1 MENLIALLVAAPL
14 LGAAVLLCGG
24 RRLDAV
30 GHWIGTVLAAVS
42 FVLGV
47 VLFADL
53 LGKDAEHRELGQHL
67 FSWVPVEGFQA
78 DVAFQL
84 DQLSMTFV
92 LLITGVG
99 SLIHVYS
106 IGYMEHDE
114 RRRRFFGYLNLFLGA
129 MLLLVLADNYLLLYV
144 GWEGVG
150 LASYLLIGFWQHKPS
165 AATAAKKAFLVN
177 RVGDMGLSIAIML
190 MFLWFG
196 TFAFGPV
203 LESTGDTGEGKLTAI
218 ALMLL
223 LAACGKSAQ
232 VPLQSWLGDA
242 MEGPTPVSA
251 LIHAA
256 TMVTAGVYL
265 IVRSGAIFNAAP
277 DAQLVVTVVGA
288 VTLLFG
294 ALVGC
299 AKDDIKKALAGSTM
313 SQIGYMV
320 LAAGLGPLGYV
331 FAIMHLVTHGFFK
344 AGLFLGAGSV
354 MHGMNDEVDMRKYGG
369 LRTYMPVTFVTFGL
383 GYLAIIGFPGLSGF
397 FSKDKIIEAAFA
409 KGGTEGWILGGC
421 ALLGA
426 AITAYYMTRVM
437 LMTFFGEERWRH
449 APTPSPDEPGVEPA
463 AETLPQSLKG
473 LGAPPEHTEPHPHES
488 PKIMTI
494 PMIVLA
500 VGSVFGGAFFSL
512 GDRFI
517 HWLEPVTGHEHGHPP
532 VSALTVT
539 LATVAVMVIGV
550 GLAYAQYGRRPV
562 PVVAPRG
569 SLLTRAAR
577 RDLLQDDFNHV
588 VLVRGGEH
596 LTRSLVYLDHTLV
609 DGVVNGTAAT
619 FGGLSGR
626 MRKLQNGFARSYAVS
641 MFGGAAILI
650 AVTLLMRAV

>member
-1 MENLIALLVAAPL
+1 MDNLIALLVAAPL
-14 LGAAVLLCGG
+14 LGAAVLLTGG
-24 RRLDAV
+24 RRLDRT
-30 GHWIGTVLAAVS
+30 GHWLGTLLAAVS
-42 FVLGV
+42 FVIGL
-47 VLFADL
+47 VLFADML
-53 LGKDAEHRELGQHL
+53 SRSADDRALHQRL
-67 FSWVPVEGFQA
+67 FSWIPVEGFQA
-78 DVAFQL
+78 DIAFQL

-99 SLIHVYS
+99 TLIHVYS

-114 RRRRFFGYLNLFLGA
+114 RRRRFFGYLNLFVAA
-129 MLLLVLADNYLLLYV
+129 MLLLVLADNYLLLYF

-150 LASYLLIGFWQHKPS
+150 LASFLLIGFWQHKPS

-190 MFLWFG
+190 MFTTFG

-203 LESTGDTGEGKLTAI
+203 LEATGETGEGKLTAI
-218 ALMLL
+218 GLMLL

-265 IVRSGAIFNAAP
+265 IVRSADIFNAAP

-294 ALVGC
+294 AIVGC

-320 LAAGLGPLGYV
+320 LAAGLGPIGYA

-369 LRTYMPVTFVTFGL
+369 LRKYMPVTFVTFGL

-409 KGGTEGWILGGC
+409 KGGTEGWILGAC

-437 LMTFFGEERWRH
+437 IMTFFGEKRWQP
-449 APTPSPDEPGVEPA
+449 APDPDKAPSVEPG
-463 AETLPQSLKG
+463 AEAHPG
-473 LGAPPEHTEPHPHES
+473 EMPHPHES
-488 PKIMTI
+488 PKSMTL
-494 PMIVLA
+494 PMILLA
-500 VGSVFGGAFFSL
+500 VGSVGAGAFFEYA
-512 GDRFI
+512 GFVE
-517 HWLEPVTGHEHGHPP
+517 WLEPVTGFEHGHSPL
-532 VSALTVT
+532 SAAAVT
-539 LATVAVMVIGV
+539 TATVVVMLLGV
-550 GLAYAQYGRRPV
+550 GLAYLQYGRRPV

-588 VLVRGGEH
+588 VFVRGGTH
-596 LTRSLVYLDHTLV
+596 LTRSLVYVDHSLV
-609 DGVVNGTAAT
+609 DGVVNGTAASV
-619 FGGLSGR
+619 GGLSGR
-626 MRKLQNGFARSYAVS
+626 LRKLQNGYARSYAVS
-641 MFGGAAILI
+641 MFGGTAVLI
-650 AVTLLMRAV
+650 AATLLMRAV

>member
-24 RRLDAV
+24 RRLDRA
-30 GHWIGTVLAAVS
+30 GHWLGTLLAAAS
-42 FVLGV
+42 FVIGV
-47 VLFADL
+47 VLFLDL
-53 LGKDAEHRELGQHL
+53 LGKGAEDRTLHQKL

-99 SLIHVYS
+99 TLIHIYS

-114 RRRRFFGYLNLFLGA
+114 RRRRFFGYLNLFLAA
-129 MLLLVLADNYLLLYV
+129 MLLLVLADNYLLLYA

-190 MFLWFG
+190 MFTTFG

-203 LESTGDTGEGKLTAI
+203 LEATGETGEGKLTAI
-218 ALMLL
+218 GLMLL

-277 DAQLVVTVVGA
+277 DAQLVVVIVGA

-294 ALVGC
+294 AIVGC

-313 SQIGYMV
+313 SQIGYMI
-320 LAAGLGPLGYV
+320 LAAGLGPIGYV

-354 MHGMNDEVDMRKYGG
+354 MHGMNDEVDMRKFGG
-369 LRTYMPVTFVTFGL
+369 LRKYMPVTFVTFGL

-409 KGGTEGWILGGC
+409 KGGTEGWILG
-421 ALLGA
+421 AVTLLGA
-426 AITAYYMTRVM
+426 AITAFYMTRVM
-437 LMTFFGEERWRH
+437 LMTFFGEERWRTS
-449 APTPSPDEPGVEPA
+449 TPSPAEPDVEPA
-463 AETLPQSLKG
+463 AETRG
-473 LGAPPEHTEPHPHES
+473 EHTEPHPHES
-488 PKIMTI
+488 PKSMTI

-500 VGSVFGGAFFSL
+500 FGSVFAGGFFSI
-512 GDRFI
+512 GDRFLN
-517 HWLEPVTGHEHGHPP
+517 WLEPVTGHRHGHAP
-532 VSALTVT
+532 VSATTVT
-539 LATVAVMVIGV
+539 AATMVVLVIGV
-550 GLAYAQYGRRPV
+550 AIAWAMYGRKPV

-596 LTRSLVYLDHTLV
+596 LTRSLVYVDHTLV
-609 DGVVNGTAAT
+609 DGVVNGTAASM
-619 FGGLSGR
+619 GGLSGR
-626 MRKLQNGFARSYAVS
+626 LRKLQNGYARSYAVS
-641 MFGGAAILI
+641 MFGGTAIVIAA
-650 AVTLLMRAV
+650 TLLMRAV

>member
-24 RRLDAV
+24 RRLDRA
-30 GHWIGTVLAAVS
+30 GHWLGTLLAAAS
-42 FVLGV
+42 FVVAV
-47 VLFADL
+47 VLFADM
-53 LGKDAEHRELGQHL
+53 LGRGAEDRALHQKL

-78 DVAFQL
+78 DLAFQL

-99 SLIHVYS
+99 TLIHIYS

-114 RRRRFFGYLNLFLGA
+114 RRRRFFGYLNLFLAA
-129 MLLLVLADNYLLLYV
+129 MLILVIADNYLLLYL

-190 MFLWFG
+190 MFTTFG

-203 LESTGDTGEGKLTAI
+203 LESAGEASEGKLTAI
-218 ALMLL
+218 GLMLL

-265 IVRSGAIFNAAP
+265 VVRSGAIFNGAP
-277 DAQLVVTVVGA
+277 DAQMVVVIVGA

-294 ALVGC
+294 AIVGC

-313 SQIGYMV
+313 SQIGYMI
-320 LAAGLGPLGYV
+320 LAAGLGPIGYV

-354 MHGMNDEVDMRKYGG
+354 MHGMNDEVDMRKFGG
-369 LRTYMPVTFVTFGL
+369 LRKYMPVTFITFGL

-409 KGGTEGWILGGC
+409 RGGTEGWILGSV

-426 AITAYYMTRVM
+426 AITAFYMTRVM
-437 LMTFFGEERWRH
+437 LLTFFGEKRWQ
-449 APTPSPDEPGVEPA
+449 PD
-463 AETLPQSLKG
+463 AEG
-473 LGAPPEHTEPHPHES
+473 NAPHPHES
-488 PKIMTI
+488 PKSMTI

-500 VGSVFGGAFFSL
+500 FGSVFAGGFFSI
-512 GDRFI
+512 GDRFL
-517 HWLEPVTGHEHGHPP
+517 HWLEPVTGHDHGDAPIG
-532 VSALTVT
+532 AATVT
-539 LATVAVMVIGV
+539 AATMVVLVVGVAIAWAM
-550 GLAYAQYGRRPV
+550 YGRKPV
-562 PVVAPRG
+562 PVTASRG

-596 LTRSLVYLDHTLV
+596 LTRSLVYVDHTLV
-609 DGVVNGTAAT
+609 DGVVNGTAAAM
-619 FGGLSGR
+619 GGLSGR
-626 MRKLQNGFARSYAVS
+626 LRKLQNGYVRSYAVS
-641 MFGGAAILI
+641 MFGGTAVLI
-650 AVTLLMRAV
+650 AATLLMRAV

>member
-24 RRLDAV
+24 RRLDRV
-30 GHWIGTVLAAVS
+30 GHWLGTVLAAAS
-42 FVLGV
+42 FVIGV
-47 VLFADL
+47 VLFADM
-53 LGKDAEHRELGQHL
+53 LGKGAEDRALHQHL
-67 FSWVPVEGFQA
+67 FSWIPVEGFQA
-78 DVAFQL
+78 DIAFQL

-99 SLIHVYS
+99 TLIHIYS

-114 RRRRFFGYLNLFLGA
+114 RRRRFFGYLNLFLAA
-129 MLLLVLADNYLLLYV
+129 MLILVIADNYLLLYV

-177 RVGDMGLSIAIML
+177 RVGDVGLSIAIML
-190 MFLWFG
+190 MFTTFG

-203 LESTGDTGEGKLTAI
+203 LEATGDAGEGKLTAI
-218 ALMLL
+218 GLMLL

-265 IVRSGAIFNAAP
+265 IVRSGAIFNGAP
-277 DAQLVVTVVGA
+277 DAQLVVAIVGA
-288 VTLLFG
+288 VTLIFG
-294 ALVGC
+294 AIVGC

-313 SQIGYMV
+313 SQIGYMI
-320 LAAGLGPLGYV
+320 LAAGLGPIGYI

-369 LRTYMPVTFVTFGL
+369 LRKYMPVTFITFGL

-409 KGGTEGWILGGC
+409 KGGTEGWILGSV

-426 AITAYYMTRVM
+426 AITAFYMTRVM
-437 LMTFFGEERWRH
+437 LMTFFGEKRWQ
-449 APTPSPDEPGVEPA
+449 PD
-463 AETLPQSLKG
+463 AEG
-473 LGAPPEHTEPHPHES
+473 REPHPHES
-488 PKIMTI
+488 PKSMTI

-500 VGSVFGGAFFSL
+500 LGSVFAGGFFAI
-512 GDRFI
+512 GDRFVN
-517 HWLEPVTGHEHGHPP
+517 WLEPVTGYDHGHSPLS
-532 VSALTVT
+532 VATVT
-539 LATVAVMVIGV
+539 GATVVALVIGV
-550 GLAYAQYGRRPV
+550 AIAWTMYGRKPV

-596 LTRSLVYLDHTLV
+596 LTRSLVYVDHSLV
-609 DGVVNGTAAT
+609 DGVVNGTAASV
-619 FGGLSGR
+619 GGLSGR
-626 MRKLQNGFARSYAVS
+626 LRKLQNGYARSYAVS
-641 MFGGAAILI
+641 MFGGAAVVI
-650 AVTLLMRAV
+650 AATLLMRAV

>member
-1 MENLIALLVAAPL
+1 MENLIGLLIAAPL

-24 RRLDAV
+24 RRLDKA
-30 GHWIGTVLAAVS
+30 GHWLGTLLAAAS
-42 FVLGV
+42 FGIGV
-47 VLFADL
+47 ALFADM
-53 LGKDAEHRELGQHL
+53 LGRSADDRTLYQKLYT
-67 FSWVPVEGFQA
+67 WIPVENFQA

-99 SLIHVYS
+99 TLIHVYS

-114 RRRRFFGYLNLFLGA
+114 RRRRFFGYLNLFLAA

-190 MFLWFG
+190 LFTTFG

-203 LESTGDTGEGKLTAI
+203 FASVGNATEGKLTAI

-265 IVRSGAIFNAAP
+265 ITRSGAVFNAAP
-277 DAQLVVTVVGA
+277 DAQTAVVVVGG

-294 ALVGC
+294 AIVGC

-313 SQIGYMV
+313 SQIGYMI
-320 LAAGLGPLGYV
+320 LAAGLGPIGYA

-354 MHGMNDEVDMRKYGG
+354 MHGMNDEVDMRRYGG
-369 LRTYMPVTFVTFGL
+369 LRRFMPVTFVTFGL

-397 FSKDKIIEAAFA
+397 WSKDKIIEAAFA
-409 KGGTEGWILGGC
+409 KGGTEGWILG
-421 ALLGA
+421 AVTLLGA
-426 AITAYYMTRVM
+426 AVTAFYMTRVM
-437 LMTFFGEERWRH
+437 LLTFFGEKRWQ
-449 APTPSPDEPGVEPA
+449 PD
-463 AETLPQSLKG
+463 AEG
-473 LGAPPEHTEPHPHES
+473 HEPHPHES
-488 PKIMTI
+488 PKSMTL
-494 PMIVLA
+494 PMVVLA
-500 VGSVFGGAFFSL
+500 FGSVFAGALFS
-512 GDRFI
+512 FNESFVK
-517 HWLEPVTGHEHGHPP
+517 WLEPVTSFEHGNPP
-532 VSALTVT
+532 IGAAAITASTVVV
-539 LATVAVMVIGV
+539 LLIGV
-550 GLAYAQYGRRPV
+550 GLAYVQYGRKPV

-569 SLLTRAAR
+569 SWATRAAR
-577 RDLLQDDFNHV
+577 RDLYQDDFNHV

-596 LTRSLVYLDHTLV
+596 LTRSLVYVDHTLV

-619 FGGLSGR
+619 VGGASGR
-626 MRKLQNGFARSYAVS
+626 LRKLQNGYARSYAVS

-650 AVTLLMRAV
+650 AATLLMRAV

>member
-24 RRLDAV
+24 RRLDRV
-30 GHWIGTVLAAVS
+30 GHWLGTLLAAAS
-42 FVLGV
+42 FVIGV
-47 VLFADL
+47 MLFADM
-53 LGKDAEHRELGQHL
+53 LGKGAEERSLSQHV
-67 FSWVPVEGFQA
+67 FSWIPVEGFQA

-99 SLIHVYS
+99 TLIHIYS

-114 RRRRFFGYLNLFLGA
+114 RRRRFFGYLNLFLAA
-129 MLLLVLADNYLLLYV
+129 MLILVLADNYLLLYV

-190 MFLWFG
+190 MFTTFG

-203 LESTGDTGEGKLTAI
+203 LEATGETSEGKLTAI
-218 ALMLL
+218 GLMLL

-265 IVRSGAIFNAAP
+265 IVRSGAIFNGAP

-294 ALVGC
+294 AIVGC

-313 SQIGYMV
+313 SQIGYMI
-320 LAAGLGPLGYV
+320 LAAGLGPIGYV

-369 LRTYMPVTFVTFGL
+369 LRKYMPVTFVTFGL

-409 KGGTEGWILGGC
+409 KGGTEGWILGSV

-426 AITAYYMTRVM
+426 AITAFYMTRVM
-437 LMTFFGEERWRH
+437 IMTFFGEKRWQ
-449 APTPSPDEPGVEPA
+449 PD
-463 AETLPQSLKG
+463 AEG
-473 LGAPPEHTEPHPHES
+473 NEPHPHES
-488 PKIMTI
+488 PRSMTI

-500 VGSVFGGAFFSL
+500 FGSVFAGGFFSI
-512 GDRFI
+512 GDRFM
-517 HWLEPVTGHEHGHPP
+517 HWLEPVTRHDHGHSPL
-532 VSALTVT
+532 SAATVT
-539 LATVAVMVIGV
+539 GATMVVLIIGV
-550 GLAYAQYGRRPV
+550 ALAYFQYGRRPV
-562 PVVAPRG
+562 PVTAPRG

-596 LTRSLVYLDHTLV
+596 LTRSLVYVDHTLV
-609 DGVVNGTAAT
+609 DGVVNGTAASV
-619 FGGLSGR
+619 GGLSGR
-626 MRKLQNGFARSYAVS
+626 LRKMQNGYARSYAVS
-641 MFGGAAILI
+641 MFGGVAVLI
-650 AVTLLMRAV
+650 AATLLMRAV

>member
-1 MENLIALLVAAPL
+1 VENLIALLVAAPL

-24 RRLDAV
+24 RRLDRT
-30 GHWIGTVLAAVS
+30 GHWLGTLLAAAS
-42 FVLGV
+42 FVVGA
-47 VLFADL
+47 VLFVDM
-53 LGKDAEHRELGQHL
+53 LGKGPQERALHQKL
-67 FSWVPVEGFQA
+67 FSWIPVEGFQA
-78 DVAFQL
+78 DIAFQL

-99 SLIHVYS
+99 TLIHIYS

-114 RRRRFFGYLNLFLGA
+114 RRRRFFGYLNLFLAA
-129 MLLLVLADNYLLLYV
+129 MLLLVVADNYLLLYV

-190 MFLWFG
+190 MFTTFG

-203 LESTGDTGEGKLTAI
+203 LGATGETSEGMLTAI
-218 ALMLL
+218 GLMLL

-277 DAQLVVTVVGA
+277 DAQLAVVIVGA

-294 ALVGC
+294 AIVGC

-320 LAAGLGPLGYV
+320 LAAGLGPIGYA

-369 LRTYMPVTFVTFGL
+369 LRKYMPITFVTFGL

-397 FSKDKIIEAAFA
+397 WSKDKIIEAAFA
-409 KGGTEGWILGGC
+409 YDDGIRGWIFGGV

-426 AITAYYMTRVM
+426 GITAFYMTRVM
-437 LMTFFGEERWRH
+437 IMTFFGEKRWQP
-449 APTPSPDEPGVEPA
+449 APDPDKDASVEPGVEVTPG
-463 AETLPQSLKG
+463 EM
-473 LGAPPEHTEPHPHES
+473 PHPHES
-488 PKIMTI
+488 PKSMTI

-500 VGSVFGGAFFSL
+500 FGSVFAGAFFSI
-512 GDRFI
+512 GDRFAN
-517 HWLEPVTGHEHGHPP
+517 WLAPVTEFEHPHPVISVP
-532 VSALTVT
+532 AITTATMVVLLAGAL
-539 LATVAVMVIGV
+539 I
-550 GLAYAQYGRRPV
+550 AYLMYGRRPV
-562 PVVAPRG
+562 PVTAPRG

-596 LTRSLVYLDHTLV
+596 LTRSLVYVDHSLV
-609 DGVVNGTAAT
+609 DGVVNGTAAS

-626 MRKLQNGFARSYAVS
+626 LRKLQNGYARSYAVS
-641 MFGGAAILI
+641 MFGGTAILI
-650 AVTLLMRAV
+650 AATLLMRAV

>member
-1 MENLIALLVAAPL
+1 MDNLIALLIAAPL

-24 RRLDAV
+24 RRLDKT
-30 GHWIGTVLAAVS
+30 GHWLGTVLAAVS
-42 FVLGV
+42 FAIGV
-47 VLFADL
+47 VLFADML
-53 LGKDAEHRELGQHL
+53 SKSADDRALHQTLYT
-67 FSWVPVEGFQA
+67 WIPVEGFQA
-78 DVAFQL
+78 DIAFQL

-99 SLIHVYS
+99 TLIHVYS

-114 RRRRFFGYLNLFLGA
+114 RRRRFFGYLNLFVAA
-129 MLLLVLADNYLLLYV
+129 MLLLVLADNYLLLYF

-190 MFLWFG
+190 MFTTFG

-203 LESTGDTGEGKLTAI
+203 LAATGEASEGKLTAI
-218 ALMLL
+218 GLMLL

-265 IVRSGAIFNAAP
+265 IVRSADIFNAAP

-294 ALVGC
+294 AIVGC

-313 SQIGYMV
+313 SQIGYMI
-320 LAAGLGPLGYV
+320 LAAGLGPIGYA

-354 MHGMNDEVDMRKYGG
+354 MHGMNDEVDMRRYGG
-369 LRTYMPVTFVTFGL
+369 LRKYMPVTFVTFGL

-409 KGGTEGWILGGC
+409 KGGTEGWILG
-421 ALLGA
+421 AVTLLGA

-437 LMTFFGEERWRH
+437 FMTFFGEKRWQ
-449 APTPSPDEPGVEPA
+449 PDE
-463 AETLPQSLKG
+463 KG
-473 LGAPPEHTEPHPHES
+473 ELPHPHES
-488 PKIMTI
+488 PKSMTV
-494 PMIVLA
+494 PMVLLA
-500 VGSVFGGAFFSL
+500 FGSVFAGGLFGI
-512 GDRFI
+512 GDRFVK
-517 HWLEPVTGHEHGHPP
+517 WLEPVTSFEHGHPP
-532 VSALTVT
+532 ISAGAITT
-539 LATVAVMVIGV
+539 ATVAVMLLGV
-550 GLAYAQYGRRPV
+550 GLAYLQYGRRPV

-588 VLVRGGEH
+588 VFVRGGTH
-596 LTRSLVYLDHTLV
+596 LTRSLVYVDHSLV
-609 DGVVNGTAAT
+609 DGVVNGTAASV
-619 FGGLSGR
+619 GGLSGR
-626 MRKLQNGFARSYAVS
+626 LRKLQNGYARSYAVS
-641 MFGGAAILI
+641 MFGGVAVLI
-650 AVTLLMRAV
+650 AATLLMRAV

>member
-1 MENLIALLVAAPL
+1 MDNLIALLVAAPL

-24 RRLDAV
+24 RRLDRT
-30 GHWIGTVLAAVS
+30 GHWLGTLLAAVS
-42 FVLGV
+42 FGIGL
-47 VLFADL
+47 VLFADML
-53 LGKDAEHRELGQHL
+53 SKSADDRALHQRL

-78 DVAFQL
+78 DIAFQL

-99 SLIHVYS
+99 TLIHVYS

-114 RRRRFFGYLNLFLGA
+114 RRRRFFGYLNLFVAA
-129 MLLLVLADNYLLLYV
+129 MLLLVLADNYLLLYF

-177 RVGDMGLSIAIML
+177 RVGDVGLSIAIML
-190 MFLWFG
+190 MFTTFG

-203 LESTGDTGEGKLTAI
+203 LSSASETGEGTLTAI

-265 IVRSGAIFNAAP
+265 IVRSAAVFNAAP

-294 ALVGC
+294 AIVGC

-313 SQIGYMV
+313 SQIGYMI
-320 LAAGLGPLGYV
+320 LAAGLGPIGYA

-369 LRTYMPVTFVTFGL
+369 LRKYMPVTFVTFGL

-437 LMTFFGEERWRH
+437 ILTFFGEKRWQP
-449 APTPSPDEPGVEPA
+449 APDADRAPSAEPA
-463 AETLPQSLKG
+463 AEHAAGTM
-473 LGAPPEHTEPHPHES
+473 PHPHES
-488 PKIMTI
+488 PKSMTI
-494 PMIVLA
+494 PMILLA
-500 VGSVFGGAFFSL
+500 FGSVFAGGFFGI
-512 GDRFI
+512 GDRFV
-517 HWLEPVTGHEHGHPP
+517 HWLEPVTSFEHGHPP
-532 VSALTVT
+532 IGAGAITASTV
-539 LATVAVMVIGV
+539 VVMILGV
-550 GLAYAQYGRRPV
+550 GIAYLQYGRRPV

-588 VLVRGGEH
+588 VFVRGGTH
-596 LTRSLVYLDHTLV
+596 LTRSLVYVDHSLV
-609 DGVVNGTAAT
+609 DGVVNGTAASV
-619 FGGLSGR
+619 GGLSGR
-626 MRKLQNGFARSYAVS
+626 LRTLQNGYARSYAVS
-641 MFGGAAILI
+641 MFGGTAVLI
-650 AVTLLMRAV
+650 AATLLMRAV

>member
-24 RRLDAV
+24 RRLDRT
-30 GHWIGTVLAAVS
+30 GHWLGTLLAAAS
-42 FVLGV
+42 FVVGA
-47 VLFADL
+47 VLFVDM
-53 LGKDAEHRELGQHL
+53 LGKGPEERALHQKL
-67 FSWVPVEGFQA
+67 FSWIPVEGFQA
-78 DVAFQL
+78 DIAFQL

-99 SLIHVYS
+99 TLIHIYS

-114 RRRRFFGYLNLFLGA
+114 RRRRFFGYLNLFLAA
-129 MLLLVLADNYLLLYV
+129 MLLLVVADNYLLLYV

-190 MFLWFG
+190 MFTTFG

-203 LESTGDTGEGKLTAI
+203 LGATGETSEGMLTAI
-218 ALMLL
+218 GLMLL

-277 DAQLVVTVVGA
+277 DAQLAVVIVGA

-294 ALVGC
+294 AIVGC

-320 LAAGLGPLGYV
+320 LAAGLGPIGYA

-369 LRTYMPVTFVTFGL
+369 LRKYMPITFVTFGL

-397 FSKDKIIEAAFA
+397 WSKDKIIEAAFA
-409 KGGTEGWILGGC
+409 YDDGIRGWIFGGV

-426 AITAYYMTRVM
+426 GITAFYMTRVM
-437 LMTFFGEERWRH
+437 IMTFFGEKRWQP
-449 APTPSPDEPGVEPA
+449 APDPDKDASVEPGLEVTPGEM
-463 AETLPQSLKG
+463 
-473 LGAPPEHTEPHPHES
+473 PHPHES
-488 PKIMTI
+488 PRSMTI

-500 VGSVFGGAFFSL
+500 FGSVFAGAFFSI
-512 GDRFI
+512 GDRFAN
-517 HWLEPVTGHEHGHPP
+517 WLAPVTEFEHPHPVISVP
-532 VSALTVT
+532 AITTATMVVLLAGAL
-539 LATVAVMVIGV
+539 I
-550 GLAYAQYGRRPV
+550 AYLMYGRRPV
-562 PVVAPRG
+562 PVTAPRG

-596 LTRSLVYLDHTLV
+596 LTRSLVYVDHSLV
-609 DGVVNGTAAT
+609 DGVVNGTAAS

-626 MRKLQNGFARSYAVS
+626 LRKLQNGYARSYAVS
-641 MFGGAAILI
+641 MFGGTAILI
-650 AVTLLMRAV
+650 AATLLMRAV

>member
-1 MENLIALLVAAPL
+1 MRCLSRRLCSERRSCCAAGGGSTARGHWLGTLLAAASFVI
-14 LGAAVLLCGG
+14 GAVL
-24 RRLDAV
+24 
-30 GHWIGTVLAAVS
+30 
-42 FVLGV
+42 FVNM
-47 VLFADL
+47 
-53 LGKDAEHRELGQHL
+53 LGKGAEERTLHSTL
-67 FSWVPVEGFQA
+67 FSWIPVGNFQA

-99 SLIHVYS
+99 SLIHLYS

-114 RRRRFFGYLNLFLGA
+114 RRRRFFGYLNLFLAA

-190 MFLWFG
+190 MFTTFG

-203 LESTGDTGEGKLTAI
+203 LGVDGRDASEGKLTAI
-218 ALMLL
+218 GLMLL

-265 IVRSGAIFNAAP
+265 ITRSGAIFNAAP
-277 DAQLVVTVVGA
+277 DAQLAVMVVGA

-294 ALVGC
+294 AIVGC

-313 SQIGYMV
+313 SQIGYMM
-320 LAAGLGPLGYV
+320 LAAGLGPIGYV

-369 LRTYMPVTFVTFGL
+369 LRKYMPITFVTFGL

-409 KGGTEGWILGGC
+409 KGGTEGWILGGV

-426 AITAYYMTRVM
+426 AITAFYMTRVM
-437 LMTFFGEERWRH
+437 LLTFFGEKRWQ
-449 APTPSPDEPGVEPA
+449 PDA
-463 AETLPQSLKG
+463 
-473 LGAPPEHTEPHPHES
+473 
-488 PKIMTI
+488 
-494 PMIVLA
+494 
-500 VGSVFGGAFFSL
+500 
-512 GDRFI
+512 
-517 HWLEPVTGHEHGHPP
+517 
-532 VSALTVT
+532 
-539 LATVAVMVIGV
+539 
-550 GLAYAQYGRRPV
+550 
-562 PVVAPRG
+562 RG
-569 SLLTRAAR
+569 QRAASAR
-577 RDLLQDDFNHV
+577 V
-588 VLVRGGEH
+588 
-596 LTRSLVYLDHTLV
+596 
-609 DGVVNGTAAT
+609 
-619 FGGLSGR
+619 
-626 MRKLQNGFARSYAVS
+626 ARS
-641 MFGGAAILI
+641 
-650 AVTLLMRAV
+650 R

>member
-1 MENLIALLVAAPL
+1 MDNLIALLVAAPL

-24 RRLDAV
+24 RRLDKA
-30 GHWIGTVLAAVS
+30 GHWLGTLLAAVS
-42 FVLGV
+42 FGIGL
-47 VLFADL
+47 VLFADML
-53 LGKDAEHRELGQHL
+53 SKSADDRALHQRL
-67 FSWVPVEGFQA
+67 FSWIPVEGFQA
-78 DVAFQL
+78 DLAFQL

-99 SLIHVYS
+99 TLIHVYS
-106 IGYMEHDE
+106 IGYMAHDE
-114 RRRRFFGYLNLFLGA
+114 RRRRFFGYLNLFVAA
-129 MLLLVLADNYLLLYV
+129 MLLLVLADNYLLLYF

-190 MFLWFG
+190 MFTTFG

-203 LESTGDTGEGKLTAI
+203 LSSASETSEGTLTAI

-265 IVRSGAIFNAAP
+265 IVRSAAVFNAAP
-277 DAQLVVTVVGA
+277 DAQLVVTIVGA

-294 ALVGC
+294 AIVGC

-313 SQIGYMV
+313 SQIGYMI
-320 LAAGLGPLGYV
+320 LAAGLGPIGYA

-354 MHGMNDEVDMRKYGG
+354 MHGMNDEVDMRKYGA
-369 LRTYMPVTFVTFGL
+369 LRKYMPVTFVTFGL

-409 KGGTEGWILGGC
+409 KGGTEGWILGGV

-437 LMTFFGEERWRH
+437 ILTFFGEKRWQP
-449 APTPSPDEPGVEPA
+449 APDADKAPSAEPA
-463 AETLPQSLKG
+463 ADHAAGTM
-473 LGAPPEHTEPHPHES
+473 PHPHES
-488 PKIMTI
+488 PKSMTI
-494 PMIVLA
+494 PMILLA
-500 VGSVFGGAFFSL
+500 FGSVFAGGFFGI
-512 GDRFI
+512 GDRFV
-517 HWLEPVTGHEHGHPP
+517 HWLEPVTSFEHGHPP
-532 VSALTVT
+532 IGAAAITAS
-539 LATVAVMVIGV
+539 TVAVMVLGV
-550 GLAYAQYGRRPV
+550 GIAYLQYGRRPV

-588 VLVRGGEH
+588 VFVRGGTH
-596 LTRSLVYLDHTLV
+596 LTRSLVYVDHSLV
-609 DGVVNGTAAT
+609 DGVVNGTAASV
-619 FGGLSGR
+619 GGLSGR
-626 MRKLQNGFARSYAVS
+626 LRKFQNGYARSYAVS
-641 MFGGAAILI
+641 MFGGTAVLI
-650 AVTLLMRAV
+650 AATLLMRAV

>member
-24 RRLDAV
+24 RRLDRS
-30 GHWIGTVLAAVS
+30 GHWIGTVLAAAS
-42 FVLGV
+42 FVVGA
-47 VLFADL
+47 VLFTDMLGRGADDRAL
-53 LGKDAEHRELGQHL
+53 HQKL
-67 FSWVPVEGFQA
+67 FSWIPVEGFQA

-99 SLIHVYS
+99 TLIHIYS

-114 RRRRFFGYLNLFLGA
+114 RRRRFFGYLNLFLAA
-129 MLLLVLADNYLLLYV
+129 MLVLVIADNYLLLYV

-177 RVGDMGLSIAIML
+177 RVGDIGLSIAIML
-190 MFLWFG
+190 MFTTFG

-203 LESTGDTGEGKLTAI
+203 LAAAGDTGEGKLTAI
-218 ALMLL
+218 GLMLL

-277 DAQLVVTVVGA
+277 DAQLVVTIVGA

-294 ALVGC
+294 AIVGC

-313 SQIGYMV
+313 SQIGYMI
-320 LAAGLGPLGYV
+320 LAAGLGPVGYV

-354 MHGMNDEVDMRKYGG
+354 MHGMNDEVDMRRYGG
-369 LRTYMPVTFVTFGL
+369 LRKYMPVTFVTFGL

-409 KGGTEGWILGGC
+409 KGGAEGWILGSV

-426 AITAYYMTRVM
+426 AITAFYMTRVM

-449 APTPSPDEPGVEPA
+449 AATPSPAEPDVEPA
-463 AETLPQSLKG
+463 AETR
-473 LGAPPEHTEPHPHES
+473 GAHTEPHPHES
-488 PKIMTI
+488 PKSMTI

-500 VGSVFGGAFFSL
+500 FGSVFAGGLFSV
-512 GDRFI
+512 GDRFL
-517 HWLEPVTGHEHGHPP
+517 HWLEPVTGHDHGDSP
-532 VSALTVT
+532 VSATTVT
-539 LATVAVMVIGV
+539 AATMVVLVIGV
-550 GLAYAQYGRRPV
+550 AVAWAMYGRKPV
-562 PVVAPRG
+562 PAVAPRG

-596 LTRSLVYLDHTLV
+596 LTRSLVYVDHTLV
-609 DGVVNGTAAT
+609 DGVVNGTAAST
-619 FGGLSGR
+619 GGLSGR
-626 MRKLQNGFARSYAVS
+626 LRKLQNGYARSYAVS
-641 MFGGAAILI
+641 MFGGTAVLI
-650 AVTLLMRAV
+650 AATLLMRAV

>member
-24 RRLDAV
+24 RRLDRV
-30 GHWIGTVLAAVS
+30 GHLLGTLLAAAS
-42 FVLGV
+42 FVIGV
-47 VLFADL
+47 VLFADM
-53 LGKDAEHRELGQHL
+53 LGKSADDRTFTQHL
-67 FSWVPVEGFQA
+67 FSWIPVEGFQA
-78 DVAFQL
+78 DVSFQL

-99 SLIHVYS
+99 SLIHLYS

-114 RRRRFFGYLNLFLGA
+114 RRRRFFGYLNLFLAA

-177 RVGDMGLSIAIML
+177 RVGDMGLSIAVML
-190 MFLWFG
+190 MFTTFG

-203 LESTGDTGEGKLTAI
+203 LKSAEEHLGGGATLTGI

-265 IVRSGAIFNAAP
+265 IVRSGAVFNASP
-277 DAQLVVTVVGA
+277 DAQLVVVVVGA

-294 ALVGC
+294 AIVGC

-320 LAAGLGPLGYV
+320 LAAGLGPIGYV

-354 MHGMNDEVDMRKYGG
+354 MHGMNDEVDMRKYGA
-369 LRTYMPVTFVTFGL
+369 LRKYMPVTFVTFGL

-409 KGGTEGWILGGC
+409 KGGTEGWILGSV

-437 LMTFFGEERWRH
+437 IMTFFGEKRWQ
-449 APTPSPDEPGVEPA
+449 PDGEG
-463 AETLPQSLKG
+463 
-473 LGAPPEHTEPHPHES
+473 HEPHPHES
-488 PKIMTI
+488 PKSMTI

-500 VGSVFGGAFFSL
+500 VGSVFAGGFFSI
-512 GDRFI
+512 GDRFL
-517 HWLEPVTGHEHGHPP
+517 HWLEPVTEHSHGNAPI
-532 VSALTVT
+532 SATTVT
-539 LATVAVMVIGV
+539 AATMVVLVVGA
-550 GLAYAQYGRRPV
+550 GLAYLQYGRRPV

-596 LTRSLVYLDHTLV
+596 LTRSLVYVDHTLV
-609 DGVVNGTAAT
+609 DGVVNGTAASV
-619 FGGLSGR
+619 GGLSGR
-626 MRKLQNGFARSYAVS
+626 LRKLQNGYARSYAVS
-641 MFGGAAILI
+641 MFGGAALI
-650 AVTLLMRAV
+650 VAATLLMRAV